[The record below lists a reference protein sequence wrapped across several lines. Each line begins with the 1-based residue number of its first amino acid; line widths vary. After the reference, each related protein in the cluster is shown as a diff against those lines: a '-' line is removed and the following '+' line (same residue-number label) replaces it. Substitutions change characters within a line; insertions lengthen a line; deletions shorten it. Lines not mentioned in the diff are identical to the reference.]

1 MRGFRENYL
10 SFPTPNKWGNH
21 SSWIF
26 GVNLQIWEFSVE
38 DLPKKKQ
45 SAMDSQ
51 TKYNFPRQALKR
63 SVKNGLFKIRSA
75 FGWHF
80 QWVVL
85 FLVSP
90 RKKRSPLSL
99 KNLAIISAVLLTKT
113 VQSSRRKYCLLDF
126 QLNSCRQYI
135 CTKETFFQISKRLLE
150 DLKTLIGD
158 CCVSKR
164 NS

>member
-1 MRGFRENYL
+1 MRIMGTI
-10 SFPTPNKWGNH
+10 PA
-21 SSWIF
+21 
-26 GVNLQIWEFSVE
+26 EFSVLIYRFE
-38 DLPKKKQ
+38 SSASKIYQKKQ

-99 KNLAIISAVLLTKT
+99 KNLAIISVVLLTET

>member
-1 MRGFRENYL
+1 MRIMGTI
-10 SFPTPNKWGNH
+10 PA
-21 SSWIF
+21 
-26 GVNLQIWEFSVE
+26 EFSVLIYRFE
-38 DLPKKKQ
+38 SSASKIYQKKQ

-85 FLVSP
+85 FLISP

-99 KNLAIISAVLLTKT
+99 KNLAIISAVLLTET

>member
-1 MRGFRENYL
+1 MRIMGTI
-10 SFPTPNKWGNH
+10 PA
-21 SSWIF
+21 
-26 GVNLQIWEFSVE
+26 EFSVLIYRFE
-38 DLPKKKQ
+38 SSASKIYQKKQ

-99 KNLAIISAVLLTKT
+99 KNLAIISAVLLTET
-113 VQSSRRKYCLLDF
+113 VQTSRRKYCLLDF

>member
-38 DLPKKKQ
+38 GLPKKKQ

-63 SVKNGLFKIRSA
+63 SVKNGVFKIRSA
-75 FGWHF
+75 FGWLF

-99 KNLAIISAVLLTKT
+99 KNLAIISAVLLTET

-135 CTKETFFQISKRLLE
+135 CTKEIFFQISKRLLE

-158 CCVSKR
+158 CSVSKR

>member
-1 MRGFRENYL
+1 MVFEKTICL
-10 SFPTPNKWGNH
+10 FQP
-21 SSWIF
+21 
-26 GVNLQIWEFSVE
+26 QINEGTIPAQFSVLIYRFE
-38 DLPKKKQ
+38 SSASKIYQKKQ

-99 KNLAIISAVLLTKT
+99 KNLAIISAVLLTET
-113 VQSSRRKYCLLDF
+113 VQPSRRKYCLLDF

-135 CTKETFFQISKRLLE
+135 CTKETFFQISKHLLE

>member
-38 DLPKKKQ
+38 DLPKKNKAQ
-45 SAMDSQ
+45 WIRRPS
-51 TKYNFPRQALKR
+51 TLFPRQALKR
-63 SVKNGLFKIRSA
+63 SVKNGVFKIRSA
-75 FGWHF
+75 FGWLF

-99 KNLAIISAVLLTKT
+99 KNLAIISAVLLTET

-126 QLNSCRQYI
+126 QLNSCRQNI
-135 CTKETFFQISKRLLE
+135 CTKEIFFQISKRLLE
-150 DLKTLIGD
+150 DLKKLIGD